1 MAGLRMKS
9 TRRRTIL
16 ALILAAQAVP
26 AWSKEESYSI
36 DPAHTFP
43 VFEVGHQ
50 GFSTQR
56 GRFNQTSG
64 KVVVDQ
70 QKKSGNV
77 DITIDANSIDTGV
90 KPLDEA
96 LRGADFL
103 NTAQYPTL
111 SFHSTELKFDGDQ
124 LATVD
129 GVLTMLGVSRPV
141 TLTVTHYKCGVDPA
155 TSKYICGVDAETSF
169 KRSDYG
175 MTKLVP
181 FVSDDVKLR
190 IQVEATRDQ

>member
-1 MAGLRMKS
+1 MKP
-9 TRRRTIL
+9 TRHGPIL
-16 ALILAAQAVP
+16 ALILAAQAVS
-26 AWSKEESYSI
+26 AWADEAFFSI

-43 VFEVGHQ
+43 TFEVVHQ

-56 GRFNQTSG
+56 GRFNQTTG
-64 KVVVDQ
+64 TVVMDQ
-70 QKKSGNV
+70 QKKRGSV

-90 KPLDEA
+90 RPLDDV
-96 LRGADFL
+96 LRGAGFL
-103 NTAQYPTL
+103 NVAQYPTL

-141 TLTVTHYKCGVDPA
+141 TLTVTHYKCGVDPI
-155 TSKYICGVDAETSF
+155 TSHYVCGVDAETSF

-175 MTKLVP
+175 MSKLVP
-181 FVSDDVKLR
+181 FVSDEVKLR
-190 IQVEATRDQ
+190 IQVEATQEQ

>member
-1 MAGLRMKS
+1 MKP
-9 TRRRTIL
+9 TRYGTIL
-16 ALILAAQAVP
+16 ALILALQSVSVWAN
-26 AWSKEESYSI
+26 EESFTI

-43 VFEVGHQ
+43 SFEVGHR

-77 DITIDANSIDTGV
+77 DIAIDANSIDTGV
-90 KPLDEA
+90 APLDDV
-96 LRGADFL
+96 LRGMEFL
-103 NTAQYPTL
+103 NVEQYPTL

-129 GVLTMLGVSRPV
+129 GVFTMLGVSRPV

-155 TSKYICGVDAETSF
+155 TSKYVCGVDAETSF

>member
-1 MAGLRMKS
+1 MKL
-9 TRRRTIL
+9 TRHGPIL
-16 ALILAAQAVP
+16 ALILATQAAS
-26 AWSKEESYSI
+26 AWATEESYII

-43 VFEVGHQ
+43 TFEVSHQ

-64 KVVVDQ
+64 RVLMDQ
-70 QKKSGNV
+70 EKKSGNV

-90 KPLDEA
+90 RPLDDV
-96 LRGADFL
+96 LRGAGFL
-103 NTAQYPTL
+103 NVAQYPTL
-111 SFHSTELKFDGDQ
+111 SFHSTDLKFDGDQ

-129 GVLTMLGVSRPV
+129 GVFTMLGVSRPV
-141 TLTVTHYKCGVDPA
+141 TLTVTHYKCGLDPI
-155 TSKYICGVDAETSF
+155 TSKFVCGVDAETTL

-175 MTKLVP
+175 MTKLLP

-190 IQVEATRDQ
+190 IQVEGTREQ